1 MSVSLTP
8 VVDLNVGI
16 IGLGGEGCSVVDRL
30 ELSPAWNVECALW
43 DACSNTLSDFSE
55 EDSQRQKKVLGLGI
69 SHGLGCVG
77 QYELGRSVFLH
88 EQEFCRSWLEGKD
101 LIMIASSLGGGFGGG
116 FAPELARM
124 AKNMEIPCLT
134 FVKLPFS
141 FEGRK
146 RMDGAKQA
154 LGKLRELC
162 LSVPMF
168 EGDDYLGWIDD
179 DGYAQNAVKQ
189 STLECSRAIEVLLQ
203 MLFEEGLYEFNLE
216 TIRSTFDL
224 EVSKTLVLSASSVGE
239 NAVDETLDTVLSRIA
254 DKLPD
259 KGLKVDRLLVSVIGG
274 RTLAVSEVNRVHR
287 IIADRFNKPG
297 KTYFG
302 ACIDKGFEGLML
314 VVYLSIHLGK
324 QFELVEFAGGPGMQP
339 LDSLGLKKGT
349 KQKSKSREKRKK
361 KTGEK
366 AEPQEFF
373 DSILN
378 ESNRGYFDDTP
389 PNSWNGIDLDVPTYI
404 RRGIRVKT

>member
-1 MSVSLTP
+1 MSVSLKP
-8 VVDLNVGI
+8 VVELNVGI
-16 IGLGGEGCSVVDRL
+16 IGLGGEGCSVIDSL
-30 ELSPAWNVECALW
+30 DLSPTWSVECALW
-43 DACSNTLSDFSE
+43 DACCNTLKAFSDAPP
-55 EDSQRQKKVLGLGI
+55 RQKKVLGLGI

-101 LIMIASSLGGGFGGG
+101 LVIIVGSLGGGFGGG

-124 AKNMEIPCLT
+124 VKNMEIPCLA
-134 FVKLPFS
+134 FAKLPFS

-146 RMDGAKQA
+146 RIEGAKQA

-168 EGDDYLGWIDD
+168 EGDDYVGWIDD
-179 DGYAQNAVKQ
+179 EGYAQEAVKQ
-189 STLECSRAIEVLLQ
+189 STLECARAIGALLQ

-216 TIRSTFDL
+216 TVRSTFELD
-224 EVSKTLVLSASSVGE
+224 VSKTLVISASSVGA
-239 NAVDETLDTVLSRIA
+239 NAVDESLETVLSRIA

-259 KGLKVDRLLVSVIGG
+259 KELKVDRLLVSVMGG
-274 RTLAVSEVNRVHR
+274 KNLAVSEVNRIHR
-287 IIADRFNKPG
+287 IIAERFNKPG
-297 KTYFG
+297 KTFFG
-302 ACIDKGFEGLML
+302 ACINKDFEGLTL

-324 QFELVEFAGGPGMQP
+324 QFELVEFPTGSGMQP
-339 LDSLGLKKGT
+339 LESSGSKKDT
-349 KQKSKSREKRKK
+349 KQKSKARELRQKK
-361 KTGEK
+361 MLNKTES
-366 AEPQEFF
+366 QEFF

-389 PNSWNGIDLDVPTYI
+389 ANSWNGIDLDVPTYI